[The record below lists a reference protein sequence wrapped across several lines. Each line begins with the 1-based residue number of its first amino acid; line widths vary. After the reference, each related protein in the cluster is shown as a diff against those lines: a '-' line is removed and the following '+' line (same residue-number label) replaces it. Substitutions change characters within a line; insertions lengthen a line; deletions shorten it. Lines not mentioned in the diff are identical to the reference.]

1 MVKMPASH
9 TRVPG
14 LNACLRPLHP
24 ASCFLLAHSP
34 ATTSEN
40 SEERIPVTMWET
52 SIESFTRGHWR
63 GKRAEALSLPVKFS
77 ELTEWQVVWVLWFCL
92 WCPGYEFHLPCP
104 WVVSTCALCVCMLAC
119 CRNTSQL
126 QPGIMETCM
135 FMRPAHV
142 TILHILQELSQDC
155 FCAWISKFFGT
166 KINV

>member
-1 MVKMPASH
+1 MPASGH
-9 TRVPG
+9 CIQ
-14 LNACLRPLHP
+14 LP
-24 ASCFLLAHSP
+24 ASCLRTAWRQQARTQRRGFLLPCGRPPLSP
-34 ATTSEN
+34 SLRVTT
-40 SEERIPVTMWET
+40 WEKG
-52 SIESFTRGHWR
+52 RGS
-63 GKRAEALSLPVKFS
+63 LSLPVKFS
-77 ELTEWQVVWVLWFCL
+77 ELTEWQVIWVLWFCL